1 MFSLKGQKALVVGV
15 ANDQSIA
22 WGCAKAF
29 REQGADVAVTYL
41 NARAEAHVR
50 PLAESIGSEII
61 LPLDVSIPG
70 QLEAVFA
77 EITARWGRLDTL
89 LHSIAFCPKED
100 LHGRVVDC
108 SAEGFAKA
116 MDVSVHSFLRMIRLA
131 EPLMGA
137 GGTCM
142 TVSFYGAEKVV
153 EHYNIMGPV
162 KSALE
167 SVVRYAAAELGEKR
181 ISVHALSPG
190 PLKTRAA
197 SGIADFDELLNE
209 AAERAPTHLLASIE
223 DVGAFA
229 AFLASREAANVTGGV
244 HQIDGGYSIIGLKTP
259 ALTLRSASL
268 RRKSALPFPTRAP
281 PATAGHQRSGRRQ
294 PAIAGRRNA
303 PAHRPA

>member
-1 MFSLKGQKALVVGV
+1 MFKLQDQLALVVGV

-22 WGCAKAF
+22 WGCAKALH
-29 REQGADVAVTYL
+29 EQGAKLAITYL
-41 NARAEAHVR
+41 NERAEPHVR
-50 PLAESIGSEII
+50 PLAESLGADII
-61 LPLDVSIPG
+61 APLDVSVPG
-70 QLEAVFA
+70 QLEAVFD

-89 LHSIAFCPKED
+89 VHSIAFCPKDD
-100 LHGRVVDC
+100 LHGRVIDC
-108 SAEGFAKA
+108 SAEGFATA
-116 MDVSVHSFLRMIRLA
+116 MDVSVHSFLRMIRRA

-153 EHYNIMGPV
+153 ENYNIMGPV

-181 ISVHALSPG
+181 IRVHALSPG

-197 SGIADFDELLNE
+197 SGIGHFDDLLAA

-244 HQIDGGYSIIGLKTP
+244 HQIDGGYSIIG
-259 ALTLRSASL
+259 
-268 RRKSALPFPTRAP
+268 
-281 PATAGHQRSGRRQ
+281 
-294 PAIAGRRNA
+294 
-303 PAHRPA
+303 